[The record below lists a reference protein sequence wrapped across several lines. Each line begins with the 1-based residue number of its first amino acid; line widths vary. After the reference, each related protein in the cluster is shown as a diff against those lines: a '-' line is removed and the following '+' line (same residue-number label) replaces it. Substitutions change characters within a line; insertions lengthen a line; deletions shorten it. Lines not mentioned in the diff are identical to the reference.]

1 MASQQA
7 LHWRNTY
14 TESVL
19 GLMIS
24 LTRLRTSLRSPASKV
39 QMKTLRWTRSPYAC
53 KIAETRA
60 RRLSSLM
67 S

>member
-1 MASQQA
+1 
-7 LHWRNTY
+7 
-14 TESVL
+14 
-19 GLMIS
+19 MIS